1 MNRVCNVRGSHFQ
14 GLFKSTVV
22 SAMLKKRVVL
32 IVSEVSIRCNG
43 HSRESQ
49 CRLNDSERTK
59 MGGSECS
66 ENTEMKCKIEM
77 NEECDKNEKTKR
89 ELSVAY
95 CFVDIGYLELFRIAV
110 KICYI
115 NIQVEIDKISIKVYN
130 INRIK

>member
-1 MNRVCNVRGSHFQ
+1 
-14 GLFKSTVV
+14 
-22 SAMLKKRVVL
+22 
-32 IVSEVSIRCNG
+32 
-43 HSRESQ
+43 
-49 CRLNDSERTK
+49 
-59 MGGSECS
+59 
-66 ENTEMKCKIEM
+66 M